1 MKRKPRFLVGVLIV
15 GLMGYL
21 YWNSLPNP
29 LFSTPYSTV
38 LESAN
43 GELLGAKVADDSQWR
58 FPISD
63 SIPDKFRTAIL
74 EFEDRRFYEH
84 SGVDA
89 RAIIRA
95 AKQNYESG
103 RIVSG
108 ASTLTMQVVRLAQKN
123 PERTVLQKIKEMVIA
138 TRLELSASK
147 EEILALYA
155 AHAPFGGNVVGLET
169 AAWRYFGRKA
179 SQLSWAESATL
190 AVLPNSPA
198 LIHPAR
204 NRDDLKAKRDR
215 LLQRLFENGSIDSLT
230 YRLSLMEALPNKP
243 LPLPQFAPHYLAKQ
257 VQSSQKGHR
266 IRSSIQLSIQQ
277 KVNEILSYHHQQLS
291 ANGIENAAIVVID
304 IKNQEVLSYVGNTR
318 AGVDHDQFVNIIDA
332 PRSSGSILKPLL
344 YMLMMNEGQL
354 LPNTLIPDV
363 PSTFSEYSPKNF
375 SRSYDGAVPA
385 SQVIA
390 RSLNVPSV
398 RMLQQYGVPKFHH
411 YLNEFG
417 ISTITNAPEHY
428 GLTLVLGGAETTLW
442 ETSAV
447 YASLAH
453 HLNTYDGTS
462 DHAKRFSPLFL
473 PNTMAKNGTNMQL
486 SAGAIWSTFEAMT
499 NVQRPEDEVFWR
511 RFDGARKVAWKT
523 GTSFGNRDGWAIG
536 VTPDYLVGVWVGNA
550 DGEGRPE
557 LTGVKTAGPILF
569 DVFNALPSTEWFA
582 TPWFELD
589 EIEVCTKSGHRA
601 GVYCETT
608 QRQWVPE
615 SGLKTQVC
623 PYHKL
628 VHLNE
633 SETHQVTSKCADIN
647 QIKSESRFVLPA
659 DQEWYYQRRNASYVS
674 LPPMAKNCGEDLSQP
689 IQLIYPSTEADIFV
703 PIELDGSIG
712 KTVFEVAHRNPDATI
727 YWHLNDDYVGET
739 SHIHQMG
746 LSPQSGRHRLVLID
760 EFGNRLE
767 RQFEIIPNK
776 KKARDSS
783 QAF

>member
-1 MKRKPRFLVGVLIV
+1 MLGILTLGLVGY
-15 GLMGYL
+15 M
-21 YWNSLPNP
+21 YWNSLPDP
-29 LFSTPYSTV
+29 LFNTPYSTV

-43 GELLGAKVADDSQWR
+43 GELLGANVADDSQWR
-58 FPISD
+58 FPISH
-63 SIPDKFRTAIL
+63 SIPDKFKTAII
-74 EFEDRRFYEH
+74 EFEDRRFYDH
-84 SGVDA
+84 AGVDA
-89 RAIIRA
+89 KAIIRA

-108 ASTLTMQVVRLAQKN
+108 ASTLTMQVIRLAQEN
-123 PERTVLQKIKEMVIA
+123 PERTVLHKLKEILLA
-138 TRLELSASK
+138 TRLEFSASK
-147 EEILALYA
+147 DEILALYA

-169 AAWRYFGRKA
+169 AAWRYFGREA

-204 NRDDLKAKRDR
+204 NRAELKAKRDR
-215 LLQRLFENGSIDSLT
+215 LLKRLFENGSLDSLT
-230 YRLSLMEALPNKP
+230 YHLSLMEDLPSKP
-243 LPLPQFAPHYLAKQ
+243 LPLPYDASHYLAKQ
-257 VQSSQKGHR
+257 VQTSQKGTR
-266 IRSSIQLSIQQ
+266 IKSSLQQPIQQ
-277 KVNEILSYHHQQLS
+277 KVNEILGYHHQQLS
-291 ANGIENAAIVVID
+291 ANGIENAAVVVLD
-304 IKNQEVLSYVGNTR
+304 VKNQEVLSYVGNTK
-318 AGVDHDQFVNIIDA
+318 AGVNHDQFVNIIDA

-344 YMLMMNEGQL
+344 YLMMLNEGQL
-354 LPNTLIPDV
+354 LPNTLVPDV

-442 ETSAV
+442 EISAV

-453 HLNTYDGTS
+453 HLNTYDGRSGHSKEFNT
-462 DHAKRFSPLFL
+462 LFL
-473 PNTMAKNGTNMQL
+473 KPNSQKAAFNIPL
-486 SAGAIWSTFEAMT
+486 SAGAIWATFEAMT

-536 VTPDYLVGVWVGNA
+536 ITPDYVVGVWVGNA

-569 DVFNALPSTEWFA
+569 DVFNILPTTDWFA

-589 EIEVCTKSGHRA
+589 QIEICSKSGHRA
-601 GVYCETT
+601 GAYCEKTN
-608 QRQWVPE
+608 RQWVPE
-615 SGLKTQVC
+615 AGLKTQVC
-623 PYHKL
+623 PYHQL
-628 VHLNE
+628 VHLNG
-633 SETHQVTSKCADIN
+633 SKTLQVTSKCTDIN
-647 QIKSESRFVLPA
+647 SIISESRFVLPA
-659 DQEWYYQRRNASYVS
+659 DQEWYYQRRNASYTS
-674 LPPMAKNCGEDLSQP
+674 LPPMAKNCGEDLSRP
-689 IQLIYPSTEADIFV
+689 IQLIYPSTEVDIYV
-703 PIELDGSIG
+703 PVELDGRTG
-712 KTVFEVAHRNPDATI
+712 KTVFEVAHRNSNAKI
-727 YWHLNDDYVGET
+727 FWHLNDEFVGET
-739 SHIHQMG
+739 SHIHQLA
-746 LSPQSGRHRLVLID
+746 LSPSSGRHRLVLVD

-767 RQFEIIPNK
+767 QLFEIISNK
-776 KKARDSS
+776 KKAGDSS

>member
-1 MKRKPRFLVGVLIV
+1 
-15 GLMGYL
+15 MGYF
-21 YWNSLPNP
+21 YWNSLPDP
-29 LFSTPYSTV
+29 LFDTPYSTV

-63 SIPDKFRTAIL
+63 SVPDKFKAAIL

-84 SGVDA
+84 LGVDV
-89 RAIIRA
+89 RAIFRA

-103 RIVSG
+103 RVVSG
-108 ASTLTMQVVRLAQKN
+108 ASTLTMQVIRLSQKN
-123 PERTVLQKIKEMVIA
+123 PERTVVQKLKEMMLA
-138 TRLELSASK
+138 THLELSASK
-147 EEILALYA
+147 EEILSLYA

-169 AAWRYFGRKA
+169 AAWRYFGREA

-215 LLQRLFENGSIDSLT
+215 LLKRLLENDSIDSLT
-230 YRLSLMEALPNKP
+230 YRLSLMEALPDKP
-243 LPLPQFAPHYLAKQ
+243 LPLPQVAPHYLAKQ
-257 VQSSQKGHR
+257 VQSNKKGTR
-266 IRSSIQLSIQQ
+266 IRSSIQLPIQQ
-277 KVNEILSYHHQQLS
+277 KVNEILNYHHQNLS
-291 ANGIENAAIVVID
+291 ANGIENAAIVVMD
-304 IKNQEVLSYVGNTR
+304 VKNQEVLSYVGNTQAGR
-318 AGVDHDQFVNIIDA
+318 AHDQFVNIIDA

-344 YMLMMNEGQL
+344 YLLMLNEGQL
-354 LPNTLIPDV
+354 LPNTLVPDV

-375 SRSYDGAVPA
+375 SRSYDGAVHA

-398 RMLQQYGVPKFHH
+398 RMLQEYGVPKFHH

-417 ISTITNAPEHY
+417 ISTINNAPEHY

-442 ETSAV
+442 EISAV
-447 YASLAH
+447 YASLAN
-453 HLNTYDGTS
+453 HLNTYDGSS
-462 DHAKRFSPLFL
+462 DHAKAFSPLFV
-473 PNTMAKNGTNMQL
+473 NENEAKNSSNIQL
-486 SAGAIWSTFEAMT
+486 SAGAVWSTFEAMT
-499 NVQRPEDEVFWR
+499 DVQRPEDEVFWR

-536 VTPDYLVGVWVGNA
+536 VTPDYVVGVWVGNA

-569 DVFNALPSTEWFA
+569 DVYNALPSTEWFA

-589 EIEVCTKSGHRA
+589 EIEVCTISGHRA
-601 GVYCETT
+601 GAYCEKTE
-608 QRQWVPE
+608 RQWVPDA
-615 SGLKTQVC
+615 GLKTQIC

-674 LPPMAKNCGEDLSQP
+674 LPPIAKNCGEDLSQP

-703 PIELDGSIG
+703 PVELDGRTG

-727 YWHLNDDYVGET
+727 FWHLNDDYLGET
-739 SHIHQMG
+739 SHIHQMD
-746 LSPQSGRHRLVLID
+746 LSPKSGRHRLVLID

-767 RQFEIIPNK
+767 RRFEIIPNK
-776 KKARDSS
+776 KRPGIHPKPSEG
-783 QAF
+783 FVN

>member
-1 MKRKPRFLVGVLIV
+1 MIGALIF
-15 GLMGYL
+15 GLMGYA
-21 YWNSLPNP
+21 YWYSLPDP
-29 LFSTPYSTV
+29 LFNTPYSTV

-58 FPISD
+58 FPISH
-63 SIPDKFRTAIL
+63 SIPDKFKTAII
-74 EFEDRRFYEH
+74 EFEDRRFYDH
-84 SGVDA
+84 PGVDA

-108 ASTLTMQVVRLAQKN
+108 ASTLTMQVIRLAQEN
-123 PERTVLQKIKEMVIA
+123 PERTVLQKLKEMVLA
-138 TRLELSASK
+138 TRLEFSASK
-147 EEILALYA
+147 DEILALYA

-169 AAWRYFGRKA
+169 AAWRYFGREA

-204 NRDDLKAKRDR
+204 NRDELKAKRDR
-215 LLQRLFENGSIDSLT
+215 LLKRLYENGSLDSLT
-230 YRLSLMEALPNKP
+230 YHLSLMEDLPSKP
-243 LPLPQFAPHYLAKQ
+243 LPLPQDAPHYLAKQ
-257 VQSSQKGHR
+257 VLTSQKGTR
-266 IRSSIQLSIQQ
+266 IKSTIQQPIQQ
-277 KVNEILSYHHQQLS
+277 KVNEILGYHHQQLS

-304 IKNQEVLSYVGNTR
+304 VKSQEVLSYVGNTK
-318 AGVDHDQFVNIIDA
+318 AGVNHDQFVNIIDA

-344 YMLMMNEGQL
+344 YLMMLNEGQI
-354 LPNTLIPDV
+354 LPNTLVPDV

-398 RMLQQYGVPKFHH
+398 HMLQQYGVPKFHH
-411 YLNEFG
+411 YLNEMG
-417 ISTITNAPEHY
+417 ITTITNAPDHY

-442 ETSAV
+442 EISAV
-447 YASLAH
+447 YASLAN
-453 HLNTYDGTS
+453 HLNTYDGRS
-462 DHAKRFSPLFL
+462 DHSKDFNPHLL
-473 PNTMAKNGTNMQL
+473 NPNSIRVASNISL
-486 SAGAIWSTFEAMT
+486 SAGSIWATFEAMT
-499 NVQRPEDEVFWR
+499 DVQRPEDEVFWR

-536 VTPDYLVGVWVGNA
+536 VTPDYVVGVWVGNA

-569 DVFNALPSTEWFA
+569 DVFNALPTTEWFA

-589 EIEVCTKSGHRA
+589 EIEVCSKSGHRA
-601 GVYCETT
+601 GAYCDKTT
-608 QRQWVPE
+608 REWVPKA
-615 SGLKTQVC
+615 GLKTQVC

-633 SETHQVTSKCADIN
+633 SKTLQVTSKCADIN
-647 QIKSESRFVLPA
+647 TIISEPRFVLPA
-659 DQEWYYQRRNASYVS
+659 DQEWYYQQRNASYIS
-674 LPPMAKNCGEDLSQP
+674 LPPMAKNCGEDLSGP
-689 IQLIYPSTEADIFV
+689 IQLIYPSIEANIYV
-703 PIELDGSIG
+703 PVELDGKTG
-712 KTVFEVAHRNPDATI
+712 KTVFEVAHRISDAKI
-727 YWHLNDDYVGET
+727 FWHLNDEFVGET
-739 SHIHQMG
+739 THIHQLA
-746 LSPQSGRHRLVLID
+746 LSPSSGRHRLVLVD

-767 RQFEIIPNK
+767 RLFEIIPNK
-776 KKARDSS
+776 KKAGDSS